1 MSKRELRR
9 PFFVCN
15 PKSYLYGEQALK
27 LAKTADE
34 LAERYDVDILF
45 TGQLIDLAML
55 RKQTKHL
62 IICAQTMESL
72 KPGKGMGHILGD
84 GLKEAGVQATFLNH
98 AENPMTVAELIK
110 TVKRCNEL
118 DILTVICADAEA
130 AARAIAM
137 LQPDVMVCEQTS
149 LIGTGKTADASYMEA
164 TNHLVKSI
172 SPATKTLQAAG
183 ISTGADVYKA
193 IMSGADGTG
202 GTSGIVC
209 AKDPAAA
216 LTEMIEALVKARE
229 EIKEEK

>member
-110 TVKRCNEL
+110 TV
-118 DILTVICADAEA
+118 
-130 AARAIAM
+130 
-137 LQPDVMVCEQTS
+137 
-149 LIGTGKTADASYMEA
+149 
-164 TNHLVKSI
+164 
-172 SPATKTLQAAG
+172 
-183 ISTGADVYKA
+183 
-193 IMSGADGTG
+193 
-202 GTSGIVC
+202 
-209 AKDPAAA
+209 
-216 LTEMIEALVKARE
+216 
-229 EIKEEK
+229 